1 MAFEELFALKGK
13 TAIVTGASSG
23 LGVTHAETL
32 VRAGANVVL
41 AARRVEKLE
50 TLSNQLASEGGTTM
64 VIRCDVGDPADVAA
78 MVDAAWKRFGR
89 VDVLVNNAG
98 VAAEGGMM
106 PERVPHDLFEQTV
119 RVNLLGVWY
128 GCREVGARMLAD
140 GKGGSIVNVASIA
153 GLAALPD
160 FPPAYH
166 ASKAAVINL
175 TRSLACSWADRGI
188 RVNAL
193 APGWFPSELADPVL
207 QIPSFNAW
215 AANTAPMG
223 RLGDPRELVG
233 PLLFLA
239 SDASSF
245 MTGQTLVIDGGAAAT
260 GAGGRIPA
268 DVLDI
273 FARHTPDDRGKHI
286 VPPV

>member
-1 MAFEELFALKGK
+1 MRMCMAARAKLAAARG
-13 TAIVTGASSG
+13 AIVNTASMYSFFGAP
-23 LGVTHAETL
+23 HAP
-32 VRAGANVVL
+32 AY
-41 AARRVEKLE
+41 AASK
-50 TLSNQLASEGGTTM
+50 G
-64 VIRCDVGDPADVAA
+64 
-78 MVDAAWKRFGR
+78 
-89 VDVLVNNAG
+89 G
-98 VAAEGGMM
+98 VA
-106 PERVPHDLFEQTV
+106 Q
-119 RVNLLGVWY
+119 
-128 GCREVGARMLAD
+128 
-140 GKGGSIVNVASIA
+140 
-153 GLAALPD
+153 
-160 FPPAYH
+160 
-166 ASKAAVINL
+166 L
-175 TRSLACSWADRGI
+175 TKSLAVAWAPEGI